1 MAHEGTPHRMVDNIL
16 DSAANAGKSLVSGIT
31 GGLTGAGSQV
41 QRALDMPFEAM
52 GGPEQPLHIVD
63 RFLDGAVRATVHA
76 INQGAIGTLQEGGEA
91 VQSALDQ
98 PVDQFSIPPSLGAG
112 LGRFKMPSPAMG
124 KGLGGFKLPTLPE
137 F

>member
-1 MAHEGTPHRMVDNIL
+1 MAHEGTPHRMVDGIL

-31 GGLTGAGSQV
+31 GGLTGAGNGV

-63 RFLDGAVRATVHA
+63 RFLTGAVRAGVNA

-112 LGRFKMPSPAMG
+112 IGRFRMPSPSMG
-124 KGLGGFKLPTLPE
+124 KGLGGFKLPTLP
-137 F
+137 

>member
-16 DSAANAGKSLVSGIT
+16 DSAAGAGKSVVAGLTS
-31 GGLTGAGSQV
+31 GLTGAGEGV
-41 QRALDMPFEAM
+41 QSALDMPWKAL
-52 GGPEQPLHIVD
+52 GAPEQPLRIVD
-63 RFLDGAVRATVHA
+63 RFLDGAVRAAVHA
-76 INQGAIGTLQEGGEA
+76 VNQGAIETLQQGGEA

-112 LGRFKMPSPAMG
+112 LGRFKMPSPSMG
-124 KGLGGFKLPTLPE
+124 KGLGGFKLPALPD